1 MKILYAIQGT
11 GNGHLARATEIIPAL
26 QQMGETDILVS
37 GIQGDIQ
44 LPFPIK
50 YKFYGLS
57 FIFGKNGGV
66 DLLSTVLK
74 ARLLRLFRDIRRLP
88 LRDYDLVISD
98 FEPVSAWACKLR
110 GVKCVGLSH
119 QNAVLHPSA
128 ARPAQ
133 NNGLAKAILKYYAPT
148 CFRYGFHFKALDAT
162 HFSPVIRSAIRHARV
177 SDQGHYTVYLP
188 AFGDAEIVKILSYYE
203 KEKWEVFSK
212 SCRQAYKIGNI
223 QFSPVSLEGFN
234 ASFVS
239 CAGILCTAGFETP
252 AEALFMGKKL
262 CVIPMRNQ
270 YEQACNAA
278 FLADMGISVAG
289 SSQNLREILSHWLAD
304 EARLQLS
311 YPDETHEIIASIVS
325 EHGYSVSETARRS
338 AKMW

>member
-11 GNGHLARATEIIPAL
+11 GNGHLARATEIIPLL
-26 QQMGETDILVS
+26 QEWGETDILVS

-44 LPFPIK
+44 LPFQVK

-66 DLLSTVLK
+66 DLLNTVLK

-148 CFRYGFHFKALDAT
+148 WFRYGFHFKALDAT
-162 HFSPVIRSAIRHARV
+162 HFSPVIRSAIRHAQIC
-177 SDQGHYTVYLP
+177 DKGHYTVYLP
-188 AFGDAEIVKILSYYE
+188 AFSDAEIQNILAPH
-203 KEKWEVFSK
+203 KTVKWEVFSK
-212 SCRQAYKIGNI
+212 NCRESYNIDTI
-223 QFSPVSLEGFN
+223 QFSPVSLEGFQT
-234 ASFVS
+234 SFVS
-239 CAGILCTAGFETP
+239 CTGILCTAGFETP
-252 AEALFMGKKL
+252 AEAIFMGKKL
-262 CVIPMRNQ
+262 CVIPMKNQ

-278 FLADMGISVAG
+278 FLAEMGISVAEN
-289 SSQNLREILSHWLAD
+289 SCHLRAMLSHWLAD
-304 EARLQLS
+304 ETRLQLA
-311 YPDETHEIIASIVS
+311 YPDKTREIVAALVNAHGIADSDM
-325 EHGYSVSETARRS
+325 EAPS
-338 AKMW
+338 A